1 MNSNSN
7 GQRRPRI
14 DRRLRTRP
22 RRVLP
27 PPITASAEVLAEA
40 LFSLPQHRTWLFL
53 SPNPPKCVVTAQ

>member
-14 DRRLRTRP
+14 NKRLRTRP
-22 RRVLP
+22 RRALP

-40 LFSLPQHRTWLFL
+40 LFSLPQRHTWVFMKGK
-53 SPNPPKCVVTAQ
+53 SFRD